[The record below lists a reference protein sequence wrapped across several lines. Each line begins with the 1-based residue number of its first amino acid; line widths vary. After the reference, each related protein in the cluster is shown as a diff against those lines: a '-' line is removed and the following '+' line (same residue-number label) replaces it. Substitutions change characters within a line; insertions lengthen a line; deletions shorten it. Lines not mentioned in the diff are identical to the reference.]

1 MFMKFIIKK
10 NRGRPSDQNR
20 GLKKWT
26 ARPVFDISEIFLR
39 SADVANPCQ
48 FTRQRPGV

>member
-10 NRGRPSDQNR
+10 NRARPRYQNPA
-20 GLKKWT
+20 LKKWT

-48 FTRQRPGV
+48 FTRQRPGA